1 MEFNTSKKKTSEV
14 AVCLSSGDEEM
25 EAPFKSKRVVE
36 VGSLSAGKKAFY
48 APDSYQRPANSQLAN
63 RFKKSNDEIHV
74 SWTEDFSVEHD
85 RSTGAVFELFKD
97 DNNEFF
103 REETKKERED
113 SEEEN
118 QKELDRLSRVFGLD
132 SSITLIPGEKLTDSN
147 ESEHATELIS
157 PSVNFEDDLEDQLSL
172 RIPNSKSV
180 SFLPLAHAKLMASSA
195 LSTADSRYV
204 GNSNFDMSCSQ
215 NLDEV
220 KEPLPYFFQNLSLG
234 LKSTLQKP
242 IIWKHKD
249 GERKVTD
256 LPPHSKAASKT
267 KSQRKTCKVPNEDYR
282 VDLNRIYEAGKTAL
296 NIKNIPNKYTKSM
309 LMELFDKEFAGAYN
323 FFYLPIDY
331 NQKCNMGFAF
341 IVFEDLKYI
350 KPFCQRFDNKKWP
363 KFNSEKI
370 CEIKYARLQGAAD
383 LLNHFKNSSIMR
395 QNDPQYKPYIKQPQ
409 NPSEKI
415 KATS

>member
-1 MEFNTSKKKTSEV
+1 MEFNTSKKKISEIV
-14 AVCLSSGDEEM
+14 SCLSSGDEAV
-25 EAPFKSKRVVE
+25 EALTHGKKRAE
-36 VGSLSAGKKAFY
+36 VGSLSSGRGAFY
-48 APDSYQRPANSQLAN
+48 APDSYQRPVNSQLVN

-97 DNNEFF
+97 ENVEFF
-103 REETKKERED
+103 REESKKERDD

-132 SSITLIPGEKLTDSN
+132 SSITLIPGDRLTDSN

-157 PSVNFEDDLEDQLSL
+157 PSLNFEDDLEDQFSL

-195 LSTADSRYV
+195 LSTADSRYF
-204 GNSNFDMSCSQ
+204 GNSNFDMSYSQ

-234 LKSTLQKP
+234 VKSPLQKP
-242 IIWKHKD
+242 LVWKQKE
-249 GERKVTD
+249 GERKLAD
-256 LPPHSKAASKT
+256 LPSHSKAPSKP
-267 KSQRKTCKVPNEDYR
+267 KSQRKTCKVQNEDYR

-350 KPFCQRFDNKKWP
+350 KPFCQRFDSKKWP

-370 CEIKYARLQGAAD
+370 CEIRYARLQGAAD

-395 QNDPQYKPYIKQPQ
+395 QNDPQYKPYIKPSQP
-409 NPSEKI
+409 PSEKI
-415 KATS
+415 KATP